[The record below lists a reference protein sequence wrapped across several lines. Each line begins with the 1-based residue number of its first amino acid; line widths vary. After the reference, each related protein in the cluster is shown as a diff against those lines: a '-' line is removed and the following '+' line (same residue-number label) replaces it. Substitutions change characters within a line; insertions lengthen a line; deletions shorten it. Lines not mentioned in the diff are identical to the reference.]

1 MSEKRTALV
10 TGAAVRIGRA
20 IAGTL
25 AKNGFNIVIHC
36 RRSLAEARTL
46 KTATERLGVKAWVV
60 RGSLDDEKAVAQ
72 IWYEAAKA
80 AGRIEVL
87 VNCAAVLN
95 KDTVGTMSGAAIT
108 GEFWPNLF
116 APMLLT
122 KYFAAQNLARG
133 DIINLLDRR
142 IATHDSECVP
152 YLLSKKALAEFTKT
166 AALALAPRIRVNGI
180 APGPVLAPPGKS
192 AGSLRDRAGK
202 IPLVETVPPGQ
213 IADAVIALL
222 NMPATTGQIVFVD
235 GGQHLL
241 GTNDQ

>member
-1 MSEKRTALV
+1 MALGK
-10 TGAAVRIGRA
+10 T
-20 IAGTL
+20 
-25 AKNGFNIVIHC
+25 GFNVVIHC
-36 RRSLAEARTL
+36 RRSLAEARAL
-46 KTATERLGVKAWVV
+46 KAGLEKLGVKARVV

-72 IWYEAAKA
+72 MWYEAAKA

-87 VNCAAVLN
+87 VNCAAVFN

-122 KYFAAQNLARG
+122 KYFAAQSLERG
-133 DIINLLDRR
+133 DIVNLLDRR
-142 IATHDSECVP
+142 IASHDPECVP

-166 AALALAPRIRVNGI
+166 SALALAPRIRVNGV
-180 APGPVLAPPGKS
+180 APGPVLAPPGKP

-202 IPLVETVPPGQ
+202 IPLLETVAPGE

-241 GTNDQ
+241 GSHDQ